1 VGPCHYL
8 PQVCIYISISQML
21 LRVCCYK
28 TEGAASTA
36 IEASA
41 LICGSLT
48 GMENQSW
55 NTEIGVF
62 QVGWSFFFS

>member
-1 VGPCHYL
+1 
-8 PQVCIYISISQML
+8 MM

-28 TEGAASTA
+28 TEGAASIA
-36 IEASA
+36 IEVSA

-55 NTEIGVF
+55 NTEIGAF
-62 QVGWSFFFS
+62 QVG